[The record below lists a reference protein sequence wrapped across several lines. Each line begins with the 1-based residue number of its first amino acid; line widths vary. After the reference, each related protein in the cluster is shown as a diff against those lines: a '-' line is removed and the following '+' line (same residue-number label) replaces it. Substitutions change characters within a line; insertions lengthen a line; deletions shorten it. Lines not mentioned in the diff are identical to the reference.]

1 MKELSEALAKKQY
14 VADGVSHS
22 KEPLG
27 RKYSNLP
34 AHFCD
39 YHWSEVDWYRES
51 VNALKLN
58 WNDREEYWTYH
69 VHFKRTIYDR
79 DLSEANA
86 DLNSQF
92 SACMNIIERLK
103 ANAESLKA
111 QTSSANQS
119 KATIDTIV
127 AENAA
132 LHQKLDSA
140 HKSMTSILESLNDA
154 QRACIIGEKYDKPYT
169 EYLVKEIDRIGF
181 DANIAATFAIA
192 DQNIGLLDLSIKH
205 DVQMD
210 GFMVEDKTLLQLSV
224 MSGNQPI
231 IEKSLKA
238 SPNPT
243 ASLLSAISQNDN
255 ETAKAI
261 IKFYPEMT
269 NVLLFDDLTAFH
281 MAIGN
286 QNSDLVAFFIANHAD
301 AIQIKNKDGE
311 SSFKIALRTHNE
323 EIVKIVAEAVDI
335 AQERQLLEEQ
345 NAESLIEFATNIG
358 IYQSHIEEGI
368 DVQIA
373 GETSQLADEIAI

>member
-92 SACMNIIERLK
+92 SSCMNIIERLK

-224 MSGNQPI
+224 MSGNPPI